1 MREKAVRREAVE
13 SSSLKSVGYAPES
26 RTLEVEFHHGA
37 VYQYLGV
44 PPNVHEALMRAES
57 KGTFLNREVRDIYP
71 YERR

>member
-1 MREKAVRREAVE
+1 M
-13 SSSLKSVGYAPES
+13 GYAPES